1 MDTTHK
7 IVARTLGN
15 RGESTIK
22 HTEALL
28 VAVSVV
34 TCGQLQSGNIKWKIT
49 GIKKKKKKH
58 VLNRALCTV
67 SWCSLG
73 LPCSILVRRDWLSAP
88 SGSPGCRC
96 FPLLVTQYPPQVSD
110 WWYLSACAQIIL
122 VLLHSV
128 PKAQESWHWQLGYST
143 SKLQMGSS
151 KWKVESCPVP
161 GRGLTYYNVLHK
173 CPVLLLVTITL
184 SLCLIYKLNW
194 TMGVLV

>member
-1 MDTTHK
+1 MENY
-7 IVARTLGN
+7 RN
-15 RGESTIK
+15 
-22 HTEALL
+22 
-28 VAVSVV
+28 
-34 TCGQLQSGNIKWKIT
+34 
-49 GIKKKKKKH
+49 KKKKKTCFK
-58 VLNRALCTV
+58 
-67 SWCSLG
+67 
-73 LPCSILVRRDWLSAP
+73 PCAVHSILMKSRVALLHPGETWISAP

-128 PKAQESWHWQLGYST
+128 PKAQESWHWQFGYST

-184 SLCLIYKLNW
+184 TVPYLQIKLNHGCV
-194 TMGVLV
+194 GVGKKPSVYILMSSLY